1 MKQLIIILACLLAL
15 PTAAKTKRVLTEK
28 DMGAYL
34 FTFFS
39 DPTHA
44 LFMAISYDGYTFTPL
59 NNGEPVI
66 SGDSI
71 AEQHGIRDPHIYR
84 APNGKFYIAMTDL
97 HIFGKQ
103 KGIRTTQWERP
114 EKFGWGNNRGLVLMA
129 SEDLIHW
136 THHVARI
143 DKLFPEHFGEVACAW
158 APQTIWDPAVSKPMV
173 YFSIRQQAGGRTKL
187 YYSYADEDFTTLE
200 TEPQLLFEYP
210 DEETQVIDA
219 DIIEIDD
226 LQIDDLPFSSGS
238 KSANRKS
245 VNRKYFMTYVSQDN
259 PAGIKYMISDRINH
273 FDDFHPEQI
282 DAESGACEAPNVWKR
297 IGQNKWVIMY
307 DIYSIRPN
315 NFGFV
320 ETSDF
325 KTFTPLGHFGE
336 GVMKM
341 NNFTSPKHG
350 SVIHITKAEAKRLED
365 YWNEQQRKP
374 KTIRSGEL
382 WRDDSG
388 RHINAH
394 GGGILKYG
402 DTYYWFGEHKSE
414 RTSDALV
421 GVMCYA
427 SKDLVNWRNCGVA
440 LSVTPSL
447 NNSQF
452 SNLNSQISSD
462 IESGCILERP
472 KVIYNNVTKKF
483 CMWFHLELKGQGYNA
498 ARYGV
503 AVADRPE
510 GPYKFLYSQRANAGT
525 WPVEFSE
532 KDIAVADTL
541 VPANYKEW
549 TPAWRKAVDQGLI
562 VKRDFGTGQM
572 SRDMTLF
579 VDDDGK
585 AYHIFSS
592 EENLTLHIAELTADY
607 LHHSGRY
614 TRVAPAGHNEA
625 PAIFKHDG
633 TYWMITS
640 GCTGWEP
647 NEARMFSAPSI
658 WGPWTQHPNPCR
670 GPLAE
675 KTFNGQSTFIL
686 TLNSQISTLNSKY
699 IFMADIWR
707 PRHPIDARYIW
718 LPIEF
723 EDGKPVIQWR
733 DEWSIDISTDYRNT
747 GKYKKYREKQE

>member
-1 MKQLIIILACLLAL
+1 MKRQLFFTLLFSALVAL
-15 PTAAKTKRVLTEK
+15 PTTAAKPKKFTEK

-34 FTFFS
+34 FTYFT
-39 DPTHA
+39 DPTHS
-44 LFMAISYDGYTFTPL
+44 LFMAISYDGYHFTPV
-59 NNGEPVI
+59 NNGEPI
-66 SGDSI
+66 IAGDSI

-97 HIFGKQ
+97 HVFGRE
-103 KGIRTTQWERP
+103 KGLRTTQWERP
-114 EKFGWGNNRGLVLMA
+114 DKYGWGNNRGLVLMM
-129 SEDLIHW
+129 SDDLIHW

-143 DKLFPEHFGEVACAW
+143 DKLFPEKFGEIGCAW
-158 APQTIWDPAVSKPMV
+158 APQTIWDPQVGKPMV
-173 YFSIRQQAGGRTKL
+173 YFTIRQEAGDRTKL
-187 YYSYADEDFTTLE
+187 YYSYADEAFTTLE

-210 DEETQVIDA
+210 DEKIQVLDA
-219 DIIEIDD
+219 DICPMPD
-226 LQIDDLPFSSGS
+226 G
-238 KSANRKS
+238 R
-245 VNRKYFMTYVSQDN
+245 YFMTYVSQEN
-259 PAGIKYMISDRINH
+259 PGGIKYMISDRINH
-273 FDDFHPEQI
+273 FDDYHAEQI
-282 DAESGACEAPNVWKR
+282 DGERSGCEAPNVWKR
-297 IGQNKWVIMY
+297 IGEKKWVIMY
-307 DIYSIRPN
+307 DIYSVNPH

-325 KTFTPLGHFGE
+325 KTFTPLGRFNE
-336 GVMKM
+336 GVMKIE
-341 NNFTSPKHG
+341 NCISPKHG
-350 SVIHITKAEAKRLED
+350 SVIHITKAEAKRLEN
-365 YWNEQQRKP
+365 YWNGQQKKTR
-374 KTIRSGEL
+374 TIRSGEL

-394 GGGILKYG
+394 GGGILKYE
-402 DTYYWFGEHKSE
+402 DTYYWFGEHKDD

-440 LSVTPSL
+440 LSVTDRRGH
-447 NNSQF
+447 
-452 SNLNSQISSD
+452 D
-462 IESGCILERP
+462 IERGCILERP
-472 KVIYNNVTKKF
+472 KVIYNPVTKKF

-510 GPYKFLYSQRANAGT
+510 GPYKFLYSSRANAGT
-525 WPVEFSE
+525 WPVDGAPMTFDEY
-532 KDIAVADTL
+532 L
-541 VPANYKEW
+541 
-549 TPAWRKAVDQGLI
+549 
-562 VKRDFGTGQM
+562 KRDYGTGQM
-572 SRDMTLF
+572 SRDMTLY

-592 EENLTLHIAELTADY
+592 EENFTLHIAELTADY
-607 LHHSGRY
+607 LHHTGRY
-614 TRVAPAGHNEA
+614 TRMAPGGQNEA

-640 GCTGWEP
+640 GCTGWAP

-670 GPLAE
+670 GPKAD

-686 TLNSQISTLNSKY
+686 PVDGQY

-707 PRHPIDARYIW
+707 PQHPRDARYIW

-723 EDGKPVIQWR
+723 EDGKPVVRWQ
-733 DEWSIDISTDYRNT
+733 DEWKLKS
-747 GKYKKYREKQE
+747 EQ

>member
-1 MKQLIIILACLLAL
+1 MKRKLFLTLLLTVVALL
-15 PTAAKTKRVLTEK
+15 PTAAKQNRVLTEK

-39 DPTHA
+39 DPTHG
-44 LFMAISYDGYTFTPL
+44 LYMAISYDGYTFTAV
-59 NNGEPVI
+59 NNAEPII

-97 HIFGKQ
+97 HIFGKT

-114 EKFGWGNNRGLVLMA
+114 DEFGWGNNRGLVLMA
-129 SEDLIHW
+129 SDDLIHW

-143 DKLFPEHFGEVACAW
+143 DKLFPEKFGKIGCAW
-158 APQTIWDPAVSKPMV
+158 APQTIWDPAVGKPMV
-173 YFSIRQQAGGRTKL
+173 YFTIRQQAGGNTKL
-187 YYSYADEDFTTLE
+187 YYSYADEAFTTLE
-200 TEPQLLFEYP
+200 TEPQLLFQCP
-210 DEETQVIDA
+210 DTTIQVLDA
-219 DIIEIDD
+219 DICPMPD
-226 LQIDDLPFSSGS
+226 G
-238 KSANRKS
+238 R
-245 VNRKYFMTYVSQDN
+245 YFMSYVYQEN
-259 PAGIKYMISDRINH
+259 PGGIKYMISDRINH
-273 FDDFHPEQI
+273 FDDYHAEQI
-282 DAESGACEAPNVWKR
+282 DTENGACEAPNVWKR
-297 IGQNKWVIMY
+297 IGQKKWVVMY
-307 DIYSIRPN
+307 DVFSIRPN

-325 KTFTPLGHFGE
+325 KTFTPLGRFGE
-336 GVMKM
+336 GKMKM
-341 NNFTSPKHG
+341 TNFTSPKHG
-350 SVIHITKAEAKRLED
+350 SVIHITKAEAKRLEQ
-365 YWNEQQRKP
+365 YWSEQQKKRKA
-374 KTIRSGEL
+374 IRSGEL
-382 WRDDSG
+382 WYDTDG

-394 GGGILKYG
+394 GGGILKYN
-402 DTYYWFGEHKSE
+402 DTYYWFGEHKDE
-414 RTSDALV
+414 RTSDAMV

-440 LSVTPSL
+440 LSVTEPAPGQSG
-447 NNSQF
+447 QRMRRGATTG
-452 SNLNSQISSD
+452 SD
-462 IESGCILERP
+462 IERGCILERP
-472 KVIYNNVTKKF
+472 KVIYNPVTNKF

-510 GPYKFLYSQRANAGT
+510 GPYKFLYSSRANAGT
-525 WPVEFSE
+525 WPIEGSPMNFDE
-532 KDIAVADTL
+532 YL
-541 VPANYKEW
+541 
-549 TPAWRKAVDQGLI
+549 
-562 VKRDFGTGQM
+562 KRDYGTGQM
-572 SRDMTLF
+572 ARDMTLY

-592 EENLTLHIAELTADY
+592 EENFTLHIAELTGDY
-607 LHHSGRY
+607 LHHNGRY
-614 TRVAPAGHNEA
+614 TRMAPGGQNEA

-640 GCTGWEP
+640 GCTGWAP

-675 KTFNGQSTFIL
+675 KTFNGQSTYVL
-686 TLNSQISTLNSKY
+686 TLDDGRH

-707 PRHPIDARYIW
+707 PNHPIDARYIW

-723 EDGKPVIQWR
+723 EDGKPVVRWR
-733 DEWSIDISTDYRNT
+733 DEWTF
-747 GKYKKYREKQE
+747 

>member
-1 MKQLIIILACLLAL
+1 MKRLLFIILAALLAF
-15 PTAAKTKRVLTEK
+15 PMVAKPKRTLTEK

-39 DPTHA
+39 DPTHG
-44 LFMAISYDGYTFTPL
+44 LFMAISYDGYTFTAV
-59 NNGEPVI
+59 NNGEPII

-97 HIFGKQ
+97 HIMGKQ

-114 EKFGWGNNRGLVLMA
+114 DEFGWGNNRGLVLMA
-129 SEDLIHW
+129 SDDLIHW

-143 DKLFPEHFGEVACAW
+143 DKLFPERFGEIGCAW
-158 APQTIWDPAVSKPMV
+158 APQTIWDPQTGKPMV
-173 YFSIRQQAGGRTKL
+173 YFTIRQQAGGRTKL

-210 DEETQVIDA
+210 DETTQVLDA
-219 DIIEIDD
+219 DICPMPD
-226 LQIDDLPFSSGS
+226 G
-238 KSANRKS
+238 R
-245 VNRKYFMTYVSQDN
+245 YFMTYVSQDN

-282 DAESGACEAPNVWKR
+282 DAENGACEAPNVWKR

-325 KTFTPLGHFGE
+325 KTFTPLGHFNE
-336 GVMKM
+336 GKMKLT
-341 NNFTSPKHG
+341 NFESPKHG
-350 SVIHITKAEAKRLED
+350 SVIHITKAEAKRLEN
-365 YWNEQQRKP
+365 YWESQQKKP

-382 WRDDSG
+382 WYDTDG

-394 GGGILKYG
+394 GGGILKYN
-402 DTYYWFGEHKSE
+402 DTYYWFGEHKDE

-421 GVMCYA
+421 GVMCYS

-440 LSVTPSL
+440 LSVTDPAPG
-447 NNSQF
+447 QDG
-452 SNLNSQISSD
+452 QRRWGRRGATTDSD
-462 IESGCILERP
+462 IERGCILERP
-472 KVIYNNVTKKF
+472 KVIYNPVTKKF

-525 WPVEFSE
+525 WPVEGSPLDFDE
-532 KDIAVADTL
+532 YL
-541 VPANYKEW
+541 
-549 TPAWRKAVDQGLI
+549 
-562 VKRDFGTGQM
+562 KRDFNPGQM

-592 EENLTLHIAELTADY
+592 EENYTLHIAELTGDY
-607 LHHSGRY
+607 LHHTGRY
-614 TRVAPAGHNEA
+614 TRVAPGGQNEA

-640 GCTGWEP
+640 GCTGWAP

-670 GPLAE
+670 GPKAD
-675 KTFNGQSTFIL
+675 KTFEGQSTFVL
-686 TLNSQISTLNSKY
+686 EVGGEKQEVRH

-707 PRHPIDARYIW
+707 PNHPIDARYIW

-723 EDGKPVIQWR
+723 EDGKPVVRWR
-733 DEWSIDISTDYRNT
+733 DEWTLETN
-747 GKYKKYREKQE
+747 K

>member
-1 MKQLIIILACLLAL
+1 MKRKLFLTLLLTVVALL
-15 PTAAKTKRVLTEK
+15 PTAAKQNRVLTEK

-39 DPTHA
+39 DPTHG
-44 LFMAISYDGYTFTPL
+44 LYMAISYDGYTFTAV
-59 NNGEPVI
+59 NNAEPII

-97 HIFGKQ
+97 HIFGKT

-114 EKFGWGNNRGLVLMA
+114 DEFGWGNNRGLVLMA
-129 SEDLIHW
+129 SDDLIHW

-143 DKLFPEHFGEVACAW
+143 DKLFPEKFGKIGCAW
-158 APQTIWDPAVSKPMV
+158 APQTIWDPAVGKPMV
-173 YFSIRQQAGGRTKL
+173 YFTIRQQAGGNTKL
-187 YYSYADEDFTTLE
+187 YYSYADEAFTTLE
-200 TEPQLLFEYP
+200 TEPQLLFQCP
-210 DEETQVIDA
+210 DTTVQVLDA
-219 DIIEIDD
+219 DICPMPD
-226 LQIDDLPFSSGS
+226 G
-238 KSANRKS
+238 R
-245 VNRKYFMTYVSQDN
+245 YFMSYVYQEN
-259 PAGIKYMISDRINH
+259 PGGIKYMISDRINH
-273 FDDFHPEQI
+273 FDDYHAEQI
-282 DAESGACEAPNVWKR
+282 DTENGACEAPNVWKR
-297 IGQNKWVIMY
+297 IGQKKWVVMY
-307 DIYSIRPN
+307 DVFSIRPN

-325 KTFTPLGHFGE
+325 KTFTPLGRFGE
-336 GVMKM
+336 GKMKM
-341 NNFTSPKHG
+341 TNFVSPKHG
-350 SVIHITKAEAKRLED
+350 SVIHITKAEAKRLEQ
-365 YWNEQQRKP
+365 YWSEQQKKRKA
-374 KTIRSGEL
+374 IRSGEL
-382 WRDDSG
+382 WYDTDG

-394 GGGILKYG
+394 GGGILKYN
-402 DTYYWFGEHKSE
+402 DTYYWFGEHKDE
-414 RTSDALV
+414 RTSDAMV

-440 LSVTPSL
+440 LSVTEPAPGQSG
-447 NNSQF
+447 QRMRRGATTG
-452 SNLNSQISSD
+452 SD
-462 IESGCILERP
+462 IERGCILERP
-472 KVIYNNVTKKF
+472 KVIYNPVTKKF

-510 GPYKFLYSQRANAGT
+510 GPYKFLYSSRANAGT
-525 WPVEFSE
+525 WPVEGSPMNFDE
-532 KDIAVADTL
+532 YL
-541 VPANYKEW
+541 
-549 TPAWRKAVDQGLI
+549 
-562 VKRDFGTGQM
+562 KRDYGMGQM
-572 SRDMTLF
+572 ARDMTLY

-592 EENLTLHIAELTADY
+592 EENFTLHIAELTGDY
-607 LHHSGRY
+607 LHHTGRY
-614 TRVAPAGHNEA
+614 TRMAPGGQNEA

-640 GCTGWEP
+640 GCTGWAP

-675 KTFNGQSTFIL
+675 KTFNGQSTYVL
-686 TLNSQISTLNSKY
+686 TLDDGRH

-707 PRHPIDARYIW
+707 PNHPIDARYIW

-723 EDGKPVIQWR
+723 EDGKPVVRWR
-733 DEWSIDISTDYRNT
+733 DEWTF
-747 GKYKKYREKQE
+747 

>member
-1 MKQLIIILACLLAL
+1 MKRLLFIILAALLAF
-15 PTAAKTKRVLTEK
+15 PMVAKPKRTLTEK

-39 DPTHA
+39 DPTHG
-44 LFMAISYDGYTFTPL
+44 LFMAISYDGYTFTAV
-59 NNGEPVI
+59 NNGEPII

-97 HIFGKQ
+97 HIMGKQ

-114 EKFGWGNNRGLVLMA
+114 DRFGWGNNRGLVLMA
-129 SEDLIHW
+129 SDDLIHW

-143 DKLFPEHFGEVACAW
+143 DKLFPEKFGEVACTW
-158 APQTIWDPAVSKPMV
+158 APQTIWDPQVGKPMV
-173 YFSIRQQAGGRTKL
+173 YFTIRQHAGGNTKL
-187 YYSYADEDFTTLE
+187 YYSYADEAFTTLE
-200 TEPQLLFEYP
+200 TEPQLLFQCP
-210 DEETQVIDA
+210 DTTIQVLDA
-219 DIIEIDD
+219 DICPMPD
-226 LQIDDLPFSSGS
+226 G
-238 KSANRKS
+238 R
-245 VNRKYFMTYVSQDN
+245 YFMTYVYQEN
-259 PAGIKYMISDRINH
+259 PGGIKYMISDKINH
-273 FDDFHPEQI
+273 FDDYHAEQI
-282 DAESGACEAPNVWKR
+282 DTESGACEAPNVWKR
-297 IGQNKWVIMY
+297 IGEKKWVVMY
-307 DIYSIRPN
+307 DVFSIRPN

-320 ETSDF
+320 ETTDF
-325 KTFTPLGHFGE
+325 KTFTPLGRFGE
-336 GVMKM
+336 GKMKIE
-341 NNFTSPKHG
+341 NFTSPKHG
-350 SVIHITKAEAKRLED
+350 SVIHITKAEAKRLEQ
-365 YWNEQQRKP
+365 YWNEQQKQ
-374 KTIRSGEL
+374 KKVIRPGEL
-382 WRDDSG
+382 WYDDGG

-402 DTYYWFGEHKSE
+402 DTYYWFGEHKDD

-440 LSVTPSL
+440 LSVTPSVGA
-447 NNSQF
+447 NRGGAAMNGRSAA
-452 SNLNSQISSD
+452 NTSD

-472 KVIYNNVTKKF
+472 KVIYNPVTKKF

-510 GPYKFLYSQRANAGT
+510 GPYKFLYSSRANAGT
-525 WPVEFSE
+525 WPVEDSPMSFDE
-532 KDIAVADTL
+532 YL
-541 VPANYKEW
+541 
-549 TPAWRKAVDQGLI
+549 
-562 VKRDFGTGQM
+562 KRDFGTGQM
-572 SRDMTLF
+572 ARDMTLY

-592 EENLTLHIAELTADY
+592 EENFTLHIAELTADY
-607 LHHSGRY
+607 LHHTGRY
-614 TRVAPAGHNEA
+614 TRMAPGGQNEA

-640 GCTGWEP
+640 GCTGWAP

-670 GPLAE
+670 GMLAE
-675 KTFNGQSTFIL
+675 KTFNGQSTYVL
-686 TLNSQISTLNSKY
+686 TLDDGRH

-707 PRHPIDARYIW
+707 PQHPRDARYIW
-718 LPIEF
+718 LPIDF
-723 EDGKPVIQWR
+723 EDGKPVVRWR
-733 DEWSIDISTDYRNT
+733 DEW
-747 GKYKKYREKQE
+747 QF